1 MEDQESGEDMERS
14 RGRSEIEYS
23 GEIQEEIEEDWE
35 WEIQGD
41 LDEICGDSKKI
52 EGNRE
57 WDIQE
62 RYGRSRMRD
71 SMRYMV
77 VCARY
82 REITDVRFRKETER
96 VVGDIGR
103 VERDTG
109 KTWGAT
115 GRPREI

>member
-1 MEDQESGEDMERS
+1 
-14 RGRSEIEYS
+14 
-23 GEIQEEIEEDWE
+23 
-35 WEIQGD
+35 
-41 LDEICGDSKKI
+41 
-52 EGNRE
+52 
-57 WDIQE
+57 
-62 RYGRSRMRD
+62 
-71 SMRYMV
+71 MRYMV

-96 VVGDIGR
+96 VVGDTGR